1 MRPSSNTGISI
12 VALSVSMSA
21 TTWPL
26 VTSSPSF
33 TFQRTMVP
41 ASMVSES
48 RGMVTEMGIGSSFR
62 LQAL

>member
-48 RGMVTEMGIGSSFR
+48 RGMVTEMGMGCF
-62 LQAL
+62 LAPQAL